1 MELLENFGELNKV
14 ICLDLFNNEFMG
26 LLEDKWDVFVFM
38 LFLDVLKNYINVV
51 FIDLLYL
58 YWI

>member
-14 ICLDLFNNEFMG
+14 ICLDLFNNELMG

-51 FIDLLYL
+51 LIDLLYL
-58 YWI
+58 Y

>member
-14 ICLDLFNNEFMG
+14 ICLDLFNNELMG

-51 FIDLLYL
+51 LIDLLYL